1 MEMMG
6 KNLTRCLSFF
16 LSTHPM
22 CLAGSYTEDVQSP
35 STGGSKATIAVR
47 RWGGNWV
54 RGGEG
59 GRCLGGTVAVAAPLF
74 SGQETLVKVW
84 RSLWCLYESHLGP
97 SLSGPAECETLRQG
111 GETDLSNGRLQRS
124 CFKMLENHYP
134 RLRCHASRDR
144 APLTSSF
151 HAPACLGLCPTFATT
166 SRESLAG
173 HFTSLPQ
180 LLRL

>member
-59 GRCLGGTVAVAAPLF
+59 GQCLGGTVAVAAPLF

-111 GETDLSNGRLQRS
+111 SETDLSNG
-124 CFKMLENHYP
+124 
-134 RLRCHASRDR
+134 
-144 APLTSSF
+144 
-151 HAPACLGLCPTFATT
+151 
-166 SRESLAG
+166 
-173 HFTSLPQ
+173 
-180 LLRL
+180 